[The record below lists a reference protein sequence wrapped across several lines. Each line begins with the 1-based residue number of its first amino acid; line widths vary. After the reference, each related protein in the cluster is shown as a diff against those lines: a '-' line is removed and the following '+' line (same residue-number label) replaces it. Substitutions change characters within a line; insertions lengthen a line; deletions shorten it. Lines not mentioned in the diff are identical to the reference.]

1 MLLRSQRAEIL
12 TGLFVIIGLAVL
24 GWLIFQFGE
33 FGERKGDSYPV
44 FLNVKNADGVREG
57 VPVRFGGVEIG
68 VVSAE
73 PELSEDFSGVK
84 IELAIDQGRKIPVG
98 SIVKVGTSGLMG
110 DSFIRIDPPESATG
124 EFLKE
129 GDHIEAE
136 PTASLNDLASSAG
149 ETFEKIG
156 KAVEEMQ
163 ASLRNVDT
171 VFAKLDQ
178 TVIDPENTENLR
190 VLLSELRQSSELIHS
205 AAKKFEPVLD
215 DTATAMRDVSG
226 AATSADATFT
236 TLTDGVDRFTGT
248 LDAIDPVAA
257 ELDSTLDQLRN
268 TLVQAN
274 SLFSEIEHGDGLASV
289 LIKDAGLKNDVQSF
303 VDKIE
308 DNGILF
314 YPRDGGLFKRQQS
327 EERPSASAKPAEP
340 EKKKNPFPWMKRRQ

>member
-33 FGERKGDSYPV
+33 FGERKGDSYPLFV
-44 FLNVKNADGVREG
+44 NVKDASGVREG

-68 VVSAE
+68 VVSAD
-73 PELSEDFSGVK
+73 PELSEDLSGAE
-84 IELAIDQGRKIPVG
+84 IAIAIDEGRRIPVG
-98 SIVKVGTSGLMG
+98 SVVKIGTSGLMG
-110 DSFIRIDPPESATG
+110 DSFIRIEPPETASG

-129 GDHIEAE
+129 GGRIKAE
-136 PTASLNDLASSAG
+136 PTATLNDLASSAG
-149 ETFEKIG
+149 ETFDKIG
-156 KAVEEMQ
+156 RAVEEMRT
-163 ASLRNVDT
+163 SLENVDA

-190 VLLSELRQSSELIHS
+190 VLLAELRQSSELIHS

-215 DTATAMRDVSG
+215 DTGNAMRDVSE
-226 AATSADATFT
+226 AANSADSTFN
-236 TLTDGVDRFTGT
+236 TLTDGVERFTGT

-314 YPRDGGLFKRQQS
+314 YPRDGGLFRNQNTDGP
-327 EERPSASAKPAEP
+327 PSASAKPTQP